1 MAFPTNCN
9 GRFVAV
15 DASTGCSLTRAQI
28 LGMTPALFEAQG
40 LTEVYMDRVITRAQM
55 ARMAGY
61 RENFLEMLLMSRMV
75 GIGKEIRRTSVPN
88 ESAILPFIYR
98 RQEWN
103 LNANY
108 WHTVTGAATP
118 GAGSGGVHPGAWNLT
133 VKNNTSRWGTVLTSI
148 ERYFLPGKYLR
159 VTHVHPTTKAALT
172 GAYKVISAVNADA
185 AGVAQATITLE
196 PNYSVAGW
204 ASLTS
209 DQKLAWQPTAGLVEN
224 MLNSVSDFQ
233 SWCHNEPSENNQKL
247 LTFWLQTSRFTH
259 QVNDQYVKVLNA
271 ALLSG
276 YAKEFRFLPLAKQLV
291 QQRALY
297 AKAMLN
303 SAFFGERISEAQ
315 ITPDSYRS
323 LPKVYD
329 PANPTCVLEF
339 QANALGGETQ
349 LIDCGRATDYNNE
362 GALNMEDVF
371 STSYDLKR
379 AREATGGTV
388 DRIDWGTNRGTFGG
402 IRDTMIGWYKA
413 KYGVNIERFY
423 QPNQK
428 LIFENQ
434 TELIFDVFEVPAEFG
449 GFELGVWHHDYFS
462 DRIAA
467 SGTVTA
473 QQNRQRAM
481 WAYDFTDFQMGVA
494 ASNSVQRRHPDPSV
508 DRLYSCIITAVE
520 DTYMLES
527 TTWTIVME
535 DTLRHAVIRNFT
547 ADKPLLG
554 ATLPAVVPGVPVS

>member
-1 MAFPTNCN
+1 
-9 GRFVAV
+9 
-15 DASTGCSLTRAQI
+15 
-28 LGMTPALFEAQG
+28 MTPNAFEAQG
-40 LTEVYMDRVITRAQM
+40 LSEVYMDRVITRAQM
-55 ARMAGY
+55 ARIAGY

-88 ESAILPFIYR
+88 ESAILPYIYR
-98 RQEWN
+98 RQERN
-103 LNANY
+103 LNVNY

-118 GAGSGGVHPGAWNLT
+118 GAGSNGLHTGAWDLT
-133 VKNNTSRWGTVLTSI
+133 VKNNTSRWGTTLTAI

-172 GAYKVISAVNADA
+172 GAYKIISAVNADSG
-185 AGVAQATITLE
+185 GVAQATITLE
-196 PNYSVAGW
+196 PNYSNTGW
-204 ASLTS
+204 GSLTS
-209 DQKLAWQPTAGLVEN
+209 DQKLAWQPTAGLVEV

-233 SWCHNEPSENNQKL
+233 AWCHNEPSENPNSL

-271 ALLSG
+271 SLLSG
-276 YAKEFRFLPLAKQLV
+276 YAKEFRFLPLAKQLA
-291 QQRALY
+291 QQKALY

-315 ITPDSYRS
+315 SSPNNYAS
-323 LPKVYD
+323 LPTVKD
-329 PANPTCVLEF
+329 PANPTCALEY
-339 QANALGGETQ
+339 QANALGLETQ
-349 LIDCGRATDYNNE
+349 LVDCGRSSDYNNE
-362 GALNMEDVF
+362 SALNMEEVF

-379 AREATGGTV
+379 ARESAGGTV

-413 KYGVNIERFY
+413 KYGVNIERHY

-428 LIFENQ
+428 LEFEGQ
-434 TELIFDVFEVPAEFG
+434 TELLYDVFEVPAEFG

-467 SGTVTA
+467 SGAVTA

-481 WAYDFTDFQMGVA
+481 WAYDFTDVQMGIA
-494 ASNSVQRRHPDPSV
+494 ASNSAQRRHPDPSV

-520 DTYMLES
+520 DTYNLES
-527 TTWTIVME
+527 TTWTMIME

-547 ADKPLLG
+547 SDKPVIG
-554 ATLPAVVPGVPVS
+554 ATLPSTVPGVATA